1 MLLIAPSRSGSRDG
15 AINGVASGTGRA
27 KLPML
32 CKTIDSDG
40 RDAMAV
46 TRMIQA
52 RVPESLEARARASS
66 PELAGLD
73 ISHLVRVALAALAGQ
88 QITDAI
94 PAMRRRAGN
103 PGKQRAEASA

>member
-1 MLLIAPSRSGSRDG
+1 
-15 AINGVASGTGRA
+15 
-27 KLPML
+27 
-32 CKTIDSDG
+32 
-40 RDAMAV
+40 MAV

-66 PELAGLD
+66 PELLAGLD

-103 PGKQRAEASA
+103 PGKQREEPSA